1 MFRRKNKKKEIK
13 GLIGK
18 NCCRVVHNKVIK
30 NEKTAK
36 IYRDMYIYYPE

>member
-1 MFRRKNKKKEIK
+1 MFRRKKRSNEIK
-13 GLIGK
+13 GVVGK

-30 NEKTAK
+30 NEKLAK